1 MKKLIIISLALTL
14 TACGEGSVVDESFKA
29 SFREKLVMTCAATAE
44 GKIPAGVIVD
54 IDQLCTCAADKVM
67 EGKSAK
73 DLVTTIP
80 GSAED
85 MAKLQTCLTEL
96 APVKVGPARTPEQ

>member
-1 MKKLIIISLALTL
+1 MKKLIIVSLAL
-14 TACGEGSVVDESFKA
+14 TACGEGSVVDESFKT

-54 IDQLCTCAADKVM
+54 IDQLCSCAADKVM

>member
-1 MKKLIIISLALTL
+1 MKKLILVSLALAL

-29 SFREKLVMTCAATAE
+29 SFREKLVITCAATAD
-44 GKIPAGVIVD
+44 GKIPVGVSVD
-54 IDQLCTCAADKVM
+54 IDQLCSCAADKVM
-67 EGKSAK
+67 EGKTAK

-96 APVKVGPARTPEQ
+96 APVKVGPAKTPEQ